1 MLRHGSTW
9 VMVLGIAAVASGIL
23 DIIQFWLFGG
33 RFLPPTLR
41 GDVTLHVALAMVV
54 LGLLGWIIGGCL
66 RNLEKRLERLES
78 SQGLSRDN
86 RIERM

>member
-1 MLRHGSTW
+1 
-9 VMVLGIAAVASGIL
+9 
-23 DIIQFWLFGG
+23 
-33 RFLPPTLR
+33 
-41 GDVTLHVALAMVV
+41 
-54 LGLLGWIIGGCL
+54 LLGWIIGGCL